1 MIDICP
7 TLEENFLK
15 VLHDHTAGDPMRADV
30 KWTNLSRREIAKR
43 LTAMG
48 TPVSRNVVSSL
59 LRKHGY
65 RRRKAQKKKTMGPR
79 NPNRNAQFENI
90 ARLKKEY
97 LKAGLPVISMD
108 TKKTAMGGTGR
119 TGFQK
124 QCTDG
129 PYPAELAACSFVHME
144 AVGRQGPPLSTKGP
158 RLAILK
164 YQGSDH
170 TQPYPTFVVRQSAT
184 LLYGFAPQ
192 RK

>member
-1 MIDICP
+1 MYWFFNALGFRSCWRGLGKGP
-7 TLEENFLK
+7 LPAVCSRMSL
-15 VLHDHTAGDPMRADV
+15 VPAHTTV
-30 KWTNLSRREIAKR
+30 
-43 LTAMG
+43 
-48 TPVSRNVVSSL
+48 
-59 LRKHGY
+59 
-65 RRRKAQKKKTMGPR
+65 
-79 NPNRNAQFENI
+79 
-90 ARLKKEY
+90 
-97 LKAGLPVISMD
+97 
-108 TKKTAMGGTGR
+108 KTAMGETGR

-144 AVGRQGPPLSTKGP
+144 AVGRQGPPLSTQGP

-164 YQGSDH
+164 YQGSDP